1 MNKLDLVTN
10 LINVWVLN
18 IIIEEEEVILKDI
31 LSNFLIL
38 NPLHD

>member
-18 IIIEEEEVILKDI
+18 IIIEEKAIYKQDNCQI
-31 LSNFLIL
+31 S
-38 NPLHD
+38 

>member
-18 IIIEEEEVILKDI
+18 IIIEEKVVLKDNCYI
-31 LSNFLIL
+31 SCS
-38 NPLHD
+38 